1 VIVGTAGHI
10 DHGKTAL
17 VKALTGVDTD
27 RLKEE
32 KSRGITIALGF
43 AYLAAPD
50 GGSIGFV
57 DVPGHERFVHTMLAG
72 ASGIDFALLAIAA
85 DDGCMPQTLEHVA
98 IMDLLG
104 IRHGIVAL
112 TKADIAGPQ
121 RLTAVSEEIRA
132 VLAGTGLEC
141 ADIVP
146 VSALTGQGLDALRR
160 RLFAAA
166 DGRARRSAPG
176 SFRLA
181 VDRCFTLEGIGV
193 VITGTVLTGSIRVG
207 DVIVISP
214 SGLRAR
220 VRELRVHNQS
230 ASEGHSGERCALNLA
245 GDGITKEAIGRGDV
259 VLAPELHAPTDRID
273 ARLSLLKSEKKPLG
287 QWFPVRLHHAAAEV
301 GARIV
306 VLDAAPLRPG
316 EEATVQL
323 VLDRSIAAAQG
334 DRFVIRDNSAQR
346 TLGGG
351 RFLDLRAPVRKR
363 RTPERRRQLEA
374 MALPDINQSLRALL
388 EASPYHRDWNAFWR
402 DHAMTRSQAAALA
415 NELNLVILE
424 SGASALAMLPGRWQI
439 FSASVQEALSLFH
452 TENPDLQG
460 IGRER
465 FRLTLQPRLPAASF
479 TSALQRLARENQI
492 VLDGAFVRL
501 ASHTVRL
508 TSADE
513 ALWDD
518 IGPLLGGSMRFRPPR
533 VRDIAD
539 EMNKPEGDIRKVLK
553 RVTRLGRVDEVA
565 HDHFFLRSTVC
576 EMVAITVEA
585 AADETGGEFTAAQ
598 FRDRLGNGRK
608 VAIQILEFFD
618 RHGVTLRRGDLRRMN
633 KHRLDLFGAF
643 EPASDAL
650 VQANRFGRESSP
662 VGRPDFK
669 SGWGSEPVPGGF
681 DSHSLPPAF
690 LK

>member
-1 VIVGTAGHI
+1 
-10 DHGKTAL
+10 
-17 VKALTGVDTD
+17 
-27 RLKEE
+27 
-32 KSRGITIALGF
+32 
-43 AYLAAPD
+43 
-50 GGSIGFV
+50 
-57 DVPGHERFVHTMLAG
+57 
-72 ASGIDFALLAIAA
+72 
-85 DDGCMPQTLEHVA
+85 
-98 IMDLLG
+98 
-104 IRHGIVAL
+104 
-112 TKADIAGPQ
+112 
-121 RLTAVSEEIRA
+121 
-132 VLAGTGLEC
+132 
-141 ADIVP
+141 
-146 VSALTGQGLDALRR
+146 
-160 RLFAAA
+160 
-166 DGRARRSAPG
+166 
-176 SFRLA
+176 
-181 VDRCFTLEGIGV
+181 
-193 VITGTVLTGSIRVG
+193 
-207 DVIVISP
+207 
-214 SGLRAR
+214 
-220 VRELRVHNQS
+220 
-230 ASEGHSGERCALNLA
+230 
-245 GDGITKEAIGRGDV
+245 
-259 VLAPELHAPTDRID
+259 
-273 ARLSLLKSEKKPLG
+273 
-287 QWFPVRLHHAAAEV
+287 
-301 GARIV
+301 
-306 VLDAAPLRPG
+306 
-316 EEATVQL
+316 
-323 VLDRSIAAAQG
+323 
-334 DRFVIRDNSAQR
+334 
-346 TLGGG
+346 
-351 RFLDLRAPVRKR
+351 
-363 RTPERRRQLEA
+363 
-374 MALPDINQSLRALL
+374 
-388 EASPYHRDWNAFWR
+388 
-402 DHAMTRSQAAALA
+402 
-415 NELNLVILE
+415 
-424 SGASALAMLPGRWQI
+424 MLPGRWQI

-553 RVTRLGRVDEVA
+553 LVTRLGRVDEVA

-650 VQANRFGRESSP
+650 VQANCFGRESSP

-681 DSHSLPPAF
+681 DSHSLPPAS